1 MVMPSN
7 RTYVCVVCGE
17 LRRLPL
23 PPGLLRGGH
32 DRIGGHVVTALPPGH
47 WRSAASVE
55 GAGLPSW
62 MLHCGEPMFLLG
74 KRAAQAATQL
84 EAEQRPGWVALGA
97 RVSEHSGRKKWRPV
111 TTEAKLSEA
120 YPLT

>member
-1 MVMPSN
+1 MPSN
-7 RTYVCVVCGE
+7 WTYVCGVCGE

-23 PPGLLRGGH
+23 PPGLVRASHEPIDGKA
-32 DRIGGHVVTALPPGH
+32 VTALPPGH
-47 WRSAASVE
+47 WRSAIAVT

-62 MLHCGEPMFLLG
+62 MSHCDEPMFLLG

-84 EAEQRPGWVALGA
+84 DAQQRPGWVALGA

-111 TTEAKLSEA
+111 LTETKLADA